1 MKERV
6 LLLYLRTGGG
16 HISAARALKEAFER
30 HEAVE
35 AHLYNPLWRGRILH
49 RWLIEK
55 GYRRASSGLRTF
67 WPFFYE
73 FSKLPWFMD
82 LSQRLFS
89 LVFRDEVAAY
99 VRRHSITRIVSV
111 HFLHSCLI
119 NDVRRRVRER
129 RIRICTVVTD
139 PFTAHPIWFRRRY
152 SRRIVFSER
161 LRTLAIERYRF
172 DPRRVV
178 CMPIILRR
186 EFQTRLAAPRVHQ
199 LKEELGFDP
208 DKRLVLLA
216 GGGEGLSN
224 GDRLLLEL
232 AGSSLDFELAIVC
245 GNSDELYRKCRRAAQ
260 AGHDRKIAVYGFTD
274 RMYDLMNICDVV
286 VGKAGPAT
294 VMEVLLLRKPLII
307 TSYMYGQER
316 GNVEFVVENRL
327 GFFVQRPAGVRD
339 RVEHILGDEGNLEII
354 RENIARVEIRNGTD
368 QIADYILDL

>member
-1 MKERV
+1 M
-6 LLLYLRTGGG
+6 LILYLRTGGG

-35 AHLYNPLWRGRILH
+35 VHLFNPLGRGRVFT

-55 GYRRASSGLRTF
+55 GYRRASSGFRSF
-67 WPFFYE
+67 WPFVYE
-73 FSKLPWFMD
+73 ASKLPWFMD

-89 LVFRDEVAAY
+89 LVFRADVADY

-119 NDVRRRVRER
+119 NDVRRRFRER

-139 PFTAHPIWFRRRY
+139 PFTAHPMWFRRRY

-161 LRTLAIERYRF
+161 LRTLAIEKYGF
-172 DPRRVV
+172 HPQRVA
-178 CMPIILRR
+178 CLPIILRR
-186 EFQTRLAAPRVHQ
+186 EFQTRLAAPRVRQ
-199 LKEELGFDP
+199 LKEEFGFAP
-208 DKRLVLLA
+208 EKRLVLLA

-224 GDRLLLEL
+224 GERLLTEL
-232 AGSSLDFELAIVC
+232 ARSTLDFELAIVC
-245 GNSDELYRKCRRAAQ
+245 GNSDDLYRKCRRAAQ
-260 AGHDRKIAVYGFTD
+260 AVRDRKIAVYGFTD

-286 VGKAGPAT
+286 IAKAGPAT

-316 GNVEFVVENRL
+316 GNVEFVVDNRL

-339 RVEHILGDEGNLEII
+339 RVEHILGDERNLKII

-368 QIADYILDL
+368 QIADYILDS